1 MRKLLYTLIAF
12 AVLSLLSISLS
23 NGQTYR
29 GAIAG
34 SVEDS
39 SGAAVGDATVKIINK
54 GTGAT
59 RTQNTPAAGEFSF
72 PDLAPGVYTITVTR
86 TGFQPFSEDVEAAV
100 GKITSVPVTLGVA
113 GQTQTVEVQAAA
125 ATLETNEAVLNAVV
139 DTRAVNEIPLN
150 GRDFTQLLKLTPGYN
165 DQGSMNGNRANQNN
179 WQIDGTDNNDFWHNS
194 DAVNQGSISGVAG
207 VLLPIDAIDQFNQQA
222 GGNADFGRNAGSM
235 VNVVIKSGTN
245 ALHGTAYYF
254 NRNEALAAQSP
265 FAPPGVNPELR
276 NEHEGFSL
284 GGPIWKNHTFFFL
297 TFERQKFVQGN
308 TVQATVPSLA
318 WIAQAE
324 TILAN
329 PKYNVPVNPVMMNV
343 YNTLYPADIHG
354 AAATPLNFFSSA
366 PAVYKS
372 ENGIIKIDHVFNDKH
387 SVFARVFLGTGEAKA
402 FSGSVYPQYF
412 QGVPSRQPNFAL
424 SWNYVITPRLVN
436 QVLAGVNYFFQA
448 FDDVS
453 HGYNMPALGFNTNVT
468 NPGDFG
474 APNIEISG
482 FGNGGVGETPR
493 LGRIDT
499 TGHLTDNLSYN
510 MGSHAFKF
518 GFEVRK
524 SRLDIFYQR
533 DVRGGFLFD
542 GTAGPWANDP
552 AFSGP
557 QKALADFI
565 SGTIAPGNGNIATG
579 DPQRVYDVNS
589 YEGWAADNWQITP
602 KLNLN
607 LGVRYTYNTP
617 LHEATTHKDIA
628 TFFAGG
634 SDGFKLVNPG
644 GYLFSPDK
652 NNFAPR
658 IGFAYT
664 PVRGGKT
671 VIRGGWGVYYDLI
684 NGNLFIDNRVD
695 SKAGR
700 GVSRNP
706 VGPVPVFT
714 VTNPNTV
721 VVQQGVPIFGG
732 VTATPP
738 FGAYAISQQM
748 RTPYVQNFNINVQRQ
763 LSRWTLLQVGYVGN
777 QARKLPVNLEINQPL
792 PDPTGALTVQ
802 ERRPY
807 NSLFPNIAGITEL
820 RSAGNSHYNSMQMS
834 LRNQQWHGITGQIQY
849 TLSHAM
855 DTESNVRNNGP
866 EDSYDLNRDW
876 GNADFDVRHVVTGYL
891 LYDVPNFVP
900 KIPRLGKGWQLNVL
914 LTHQSGSPFS
924 VTTSS
929 DISGSFNKR
938 DRLDWNGTDPFS
950 GFAQPPNAAGNY
962 TNGYLWF
969 NGAVFSEAAKGTF
982 GNTKRNQFYGP
993 HFNATDFSI
1002 FKTTNITE
1010 RIAIQFR
1017 AEIFNLFN
1025 QLNLANPDTN
1035 ISDGLFS
1042 TGGTFGL
1049 INATRSSAAG
1059 DPAIGPGEPR
1069 NVQLSVKLI
1078 W

>member
-1 MRKLLYTLIAF
+1 MRNSRIYL
-12 AVLSLLSISLS
+12 ISLMILLLFVATLA

-39 SGAAVGDATVKIINK
+39 SGAAVADAVVKILNK
-54 GTGAT
+54 GTGYT
-59 RTQNTPAAGEFSF
+59 RTQNTPTAGDFSF
-72 PDLAPGVYTITVTR
+72 PDLAPGVYTVSVTKQ
-86 TGFQPFSEDVEAAV
+86 GFQTFSQEVEASV
-100 GKITSVPVTLGVA
+100 GKISSVAVTLGVA
-113 GQTQTVEVQAAA
+113 AQTQTVEVQAAA

-139 DTRAVNEIPLN
+139 DTRAVNDIPLN

-165 DQGSMNGNRANQNN
+165 DQGSMNGNRSNQNN

-254 NRNEALAAQSP
+254 NRNEALAAQDF
-265 FAPPGVNPELR
+265 FAPPGVKPELR

-308 TVQATVPSLA
+308 TVQATVPSQA
-318 WIAQAE
+318 WIDQAE
-324 TILAN
+324 QILA
-329 PKYNVPVNPVMMNV
+329 KYNVPVNPVMMNV
-343 YNTLYPADIHG
+343 YNALYPSVIHG
-354 AAATPLNFFSSA
+354 APASSPNFFSGS

-372 ENGIIKIDHVFNDKH
+372 ENGIIKIDHVFNEKH
-387 SVFARVFLGTGEAKA
+387 SVFARVFLGTGEAA
-402 FSGSVYPQYF
+402 AYAGSVYGQYF

-424 SWNYVITPRLVN
+424 SWNYVITPKLVN

-453 HGYNMPALGFNTNVT
+453 HGYNMPALGFNTGVT
-468 NPGDFG
+468 NPSDFG

-482 FGNGGVGETPR
+482 FGSGGVGETPR

-533 DVRGGFLFD
+533 DVRGGFTFD
-542 GTAGPWANDP
+542 GTGGPWANDSS
-552 AFSGP
+552 FTST

-565 SGTIAPGNGNIATG
+565 SGTIAASNGNIATG

-589 YEGWAADNWQITP
+589 YEGWAADNWQVTP

-617 LHEATTHKDIA
+617 LHEATTNKGIA
-628 TFFAGG
+628 TFLA
-634 SDGFKLVNPG
+634 SDASGFQLVSPG
-644 GYLFSPDK
+644 GYLFPPDK

-671 VIRGGWGVYYDLI
+671 VIRGGWGIYYDLV

-695 SKAGR
+695 SAAGR

-706 VGPVPVFT
+706 IGPTPVFT
-714 VTNPNTV
+714 VTNPRPV
-721 VVQQGVPIFGG
+721 VVQNGVPIFGG

-738 FGAYAISQQM
+738 FGAFAISQQM

-777 QARKLPVNLEINQPL
+777 QARKLPVNLEVNQPL
-792 PDPTGALTVQ
+792 PDPSGKLTEQ
-802 ERRPY
+802 QRRPY
-807 NSLFPNIAGITEL
+807 DSVFPNIAGITEL
-820 RSAGNSHYNSMQMS
+820 RTAGNSHYNSMQIS
-834 LRNQQWHGITGQIQY
+834 LRNQQWHGLTGQIQY
-849 TLSHAM
+849 TFSHAM

-866 EDSYDLNRDW
+866 EDSYNLNLDW

-891 LYDVPNFVP
+891 LYDLPNLTP
-900 KIPRLGKGWQLNVL
+900 KFPRLGKGWQMNVL

-924 VTTSS
+924 VNTSTNV
-929 DISGSFNKR
+929 SGSFNKR

-950 GFAQPPNAAGNY
+950 GVTQPANASSNY
-962 TNGYLWF
+962 ANGFQWF
-969 NGAVFSEAAKGTF
+969 NPGVFSNPAAGTF
-982 GNTKRNQFYGP
+982 GATRRNQFFGP
-993 HFNATDFSI
+993 PLNSTDFSI

-1010 RIAIQFR
+1010 RFSIQFR

-1025 QLNLANPDTN
+1025 QLNLANPDGN
-1035 ISDGLFS
+1035 INDGGS
-1042 TGGTFGL
+1042 FGR
-1049 INATRSSAAG
+1049 ITATRASAAG

-1069 NVQLSVKLI
+1069 NAQLSVKLI